1 MVISKE
7 VKKLDAGLY
16 FVATPI
22 GSARDITLR
31 ALDVLYSA
39 DLLIAEDTRSLKK
52 LMNIHQI
59 PIRGRKVISYHDHSS
74 SNTRKKIIELIKEG
88 KSVALVR
95 DAGTPLISDPGYKLV
110 RNAIEEDLEVYSVPG
125 PSSVIAALTV
135 SGLPTDTFSFL
146 GFLPHTKAKK
156 KKLLETYLKLES
168 SLIIFES
175 GKRLQKTLDL
185 LAETCRPSTE
195 ICICRELTKLNEEIT
210 RFTVEQGTKVIK
222 KMRSSKGE
230 FVIIVGK
237 SDAGDFDLKNLDERL
252 KKLKKSMSMKGSVD
266 LLVEQLKIPKNT
278 IYKKALTIF
287 KDKN

>member
-1 MVISKE
+1 MKE
-7 VKKLDAGLY
+7 FIYPEIKSGLY
-16 FVATPI
+16 LVSLPV
-22 GSARDITLR
+22 GCLSDISFR
-31 ALDVLYSA
+31 ALHMLSNSDYVA
-39 DLLIAEDTRSLKK
+39 GEDTRNVKSLFRLLKISK
-52 LMNIHQI
+52 SMRDI
-59 PIRGRKVISYHDHSS
+59 ISYHDHSS

-88 KSVALVR
+88 KSVALVS

-110 RNAIEEDLEVYSVPG
+110 RNAIEEDLEVFSIPG

-135 SGLPTDTFSFL
+135 SALPTDTFSFL

-210 RFTVEQGTKVIK
+210 RFTAEEGTKVIK

-237 SDAGDFDLKNLDERL
+237 SEAGDFDLKNLDEQL

-266 LLVEQLKIPKNT
+266 LLTEQLKIPKNT

>member
-1 MVISKE
+1 MNEFIYPEIK
-7 VKKLDAGLY
+7 AGLY
-16 FVATPI
+16 IVSLPV
-22 GSARDITLR
+22 GCLSDISFR
-31 ALDVLYSA
+31 ALHMLSNSDYVA
-39 DLLIAEDTRSLKK
+39 GEDTRNVKSLFRLLKISK
-52 LMNIHQI
+52 SMRDI
-59 PIRGRKVISYHDHSS
+59 ISYHDHSS

-88 KSVALVR
+88 KSVALVS

-110 RNAIEEDLEVYSVPG
+110 RNAIEEDLEVFSIPG

-156 KKLLETYLKLES
+156 KKLLETYLKIES

-185 LAETCRPSTE
+185 LGETCRPSTE

-210 RFTVEQGTKVIK
+210 RFTVKEGAKVTK

-237 SDAGDFDLKNLDERL
+237 SEAGDFDLKNLDEQL

-266 LLVEQLKIPKNT
+266 LLAEQLKIPKNT

>member
-1 MVISKE
+1 MNEFIYPEIKP
-7 VKKLDAGLY
+7 GLY
-16 FVATPI
+16 IVSLPV
-22 GSARDITLR
+22 GCLSDISFR
-31 ALDVLYSA
+31 ALHMLSNSDYVA
-39 DLLIAEDTRSLKK
+39 GEDTRNVKSLFRLLKISK
-52 LMNIHQI
+52 SMTDI
-59 PIRGRKVISYHDHSS
+59 ISYHDHSS

-88 KSVALVR
+88 KSVALVS

-110 RNAIEEDLEVYSVPG
+110 RNAIEEDLEVFSVPG

-210 RFTVEQGTKVIK
+210 RFTVEEGTKGIK
-222 KMRSSKGE
+222 KMRSLKGE

-237 SDAGDFDLKNLDERL
+237 SEAGDFDLKNLDEQL

-266 LLVEQLKIPKNT
+266 LLAEQLKIPKNT

>member
-1 MVISKE
+1 MNDFIYPEIKP
-7 VKKLDAGLY
+7 GLY
-16 FVATPI
+16 IVSLPV
-22 GSARDITLR
+22 GCLSDISFR
-31 ALDVLYSA
+31 ALHMLSNSDYVA
-39 DLLIAEDTRSLKK
+39 GEDTRNVKSLFRLLKINK
-52 LMNIHQI
+52 SMRDI
-59 PIRGRKVISYHDHSS
+59 ISYHDHSS

-88 KSVALVR
+88 KSVALVS

-110 RNAIEEDLEVYSVPG
+110 RNAVEEDLEVFSVPG

-156 KKLLETYLKLES
+156 KKLLETYQKLES

-210 RFTVEQGTKVIK
+210 RFTAEEGTKVIK

-237 SDAGDFDLKNLDERL
+237 SEAGDFDLKNLDEQL

-266 LLVEQLKIPKNT
+266 LLAEQLKIPKNT

>member
-1 MVISKE
+1 MNEFIYPEIKP
-7 VKKLDAGLY
+7 GLY
-16 FVATPI
+16 IVSLPV
-22 GSARDITLR
+22 GCLSDISFR
-31 ALDVLYSA
+31 ALHMLSNSDYVA
-39 DLLIAEDTRSLKK
+39 GEDTRNVKSLFRLLKISK
-52 LMNIHQI
+52 SMRDI
-59 PIRGRKVISYHDHSS
+59 ISYHDHSS
-74 SNTRKKIIELIKEG
+74 SNTRKKIIELIKAG
-88 KSVALVR
+88 KSVALVS

-110 RNAIEEDLEVYSVPG
+110 RNAIEEDLEVFSIPG

-210 RFTVEQGTKVIK
+210 RFTVEEGTKVIK

-237 SDAGDFDLKNLDERL
+237 SEAGDFDLKNLDEQL

-266 LLVEQLKIPKNT
+266 LLTEQLKIPKNT

>member
-1 MVISKE
+1 MNEFIYPEIKP
-7 VKKLDAGLY
+7 GLY
-16 FVATPI
+16 IVSLPL
-22 GSARDITLR
+22 GCLSDISFR
-31 ALDVLYSA
+31 ALHMLSNSDYVA
-39 DLLIAEDTRSLKK
+39 GEDTRNVKSLFRLLKISK
-52 LMNIHQI
+52 SMRDI
-59 PIRGRKVISYHDHSS
+59 ISYHDHSS

-88 KSVALVR
+88 KSVALVS

-110 RNAIEEDLEVYSVPG
+110 RNAIEEDLEVFSVPG

-210 RFTVEQGTKVIK
+210 RFTVGEGTKVIK

-237 SDAGDFDLKNLDERL
+237 SEAGDFDLKNLDEQL

-266 LLVEQLKIPKNT
+266 LLAEQLKIPKNT

>member
-1 MVISKE
+1 MNEFIYPEIKP
-7 VKKLDAGLY
+7 GLY
-16 FVATPI
+16 IVSLPV
-22 GSARDITLR
+22 GCLSDISFR
-31 ALDVLYSA
+31 ALHMLTNSDYVA
-39 DLLIAEDTRSLKK
+39 GEDTRNVKSLFRLLKINK
-52 LMNIHQI
+52 SMRDI
-59 PIRGRKVISYHDHSS
+59 ISYHDHSS

-88 KSVALVR
+88 KSVALVS

-110 RNAIEEDLEVYSVPG
+110 RNAIEEDLEVFSVPG

-210 RFTVEQGTKVIK
+210 RFTAKEGTKVIK

-237 SDAGDFDLKNLDERL
+237 SEAGDFDLKNLDEQL

-266 LLVEQLKIPKNT
+266 LLTEQLKIPKNT

>member
-1 MVISKE
+1 MNEFIYPEIKP
-7 VKKLDAGLY
+7 GLY
-16 FVATPI
+16 IVSLPV
-22 GSARDITLR
+22 GCLSDISFR
-31 ALDVLYSA
+31 ALHMLSNSDYVA
-39 DLLIAEDTRSLKK
+39 GEDTRNVKSLFRLLKISK
-52 LMNIHQI
+52 SMRDI
-59 PIRGRKVISYHDHSS
+59 ISYHDHSS

-88 KSVALVR
+88 KSVALVS

-210 RFTVEQGTKVIK
+210 RFTVEEGTKVIK

-237 SDAGDFDLKNLDERL
+237 SEAGDFDLKNLDEQL
-252 KKLKKSMSMKGSVD
+252 KKLKKSMSMKGSVN
-266 LLVEQLKIPKNT
+266 LLAEKLKIPKNT

-287 KDKN
+287 KDKK

>member
-1 MVISKE
+1 MNEFIYPEIKP
-7 VKKLDAGLY
+7 GLY
-16 FVATPI
+16 IVSLPV
-22 GSARDITLR
+22 GCLSDISFR
-31 ALDVLYSA
+31 ALHMLSNSDYVA
-39 DLLIAEDTRSLKK
+39 GEDTRNVKSLFRLLKISK
-52 LMNIHQI
+52 SMRDI
-59 PIRGRKVISYHDHSS
+59 ISYHDHSS
-74 SNTRKKIIELIKEG
+74 SNTRKKIIELIKAG
-88 KSVALVR
+88 KSVALVS

-110 RNAIEEDLEVYSVPG
+110 RNAIEEDLEVFSIPG

-210 RFTVEQGTKVIK
+210 RFTAEEGTKVIK

-237 SDAGDFDLKNLDERL
+237 SEAGDFDLKNLDEQL

-266 LLVEQLKIPKNT
+266 LLTEQLKIPKNT

>member
-1 MVISKE
+1 MNEFIYPEIKP
-7 VKKLDAGLY
+7 GLY
-16 FVATPI
+16 IVSLPV
-22 GSARDITLR
+22 GCLSDISFR
-31 ALDVLYSA
+31 ALHMLSNSDYVA
-39 DLLIAEDTRSLKK
+39 GEDTRNVKSLFRLLKISK
-52 LMNIHQI
+52 SMRDI
-59 PIRGRKVISYHDHSS
+59 ISYHDHSS

-88 KSVALVR
+88 KSVALVS

-110 RNAIEEDLEVYSVPG
+110 RNAIEEDLEVFSIPG

-210 RFTVEQGTKVIK
+210 RFTLEEGTKVIK

-237 SDAGDFDLKNLDERL
+237 SEAGDFDLKNLDEQL

-266 LLVEQLKIPKNT
+266 LLTEQLKIPKNT

>member
-1 MVISKE
+1 MNDFIYPEIKP
-7 VKKLDAGLY
+7 GLY
-16 FVATPI
+16 IVSLPV
-22 GSARDITLR
+22 GCLSDISFR
-31 ALDVLYSA
+31 ALHMLSNSDYVA
-39 DLLIAEDTRSLKK
+39 GEDTRNVKSLFRLLKINK
-52 LMNIHQI
+52 SMRDI
-59 PIRGRKVISYHDHSS
+59 ISYHDHSS

-88 KSVALVR
+88 KSVALVS

-110 RNAIEEDLEVYSVPG
+110 RNAVEEDLEVFSVPG

-156 KKLLETYLKLES
+156 KKLLETYQKLES

-185 LAETCRPSTE
+185 LAETCRPTTE

-210 RFTVEQGTKVIK
+210 RFTVEEGAKVIK

-237 SDAGDFDLKNLDERL
+237 SEAGDFDLKNLDEQL

-266 LLVEQLKIPKNT
+266 LLTEQLKVPKNT

>member
-1 MVISKE
+1 MSEFIYPEIKP
-7 VKKLDAGLY
+7 GLY
-16 FVATPI
+16 IVSLPV
-22 GSARDITLR
+22 GCLSDISFR
-31 ALDVLYSA
+31 ALHMLSNSDYVA
-39 DLLIAEDTRSLKK
+39 GEDTRNVKSLFRLLKISK
-52 LMNIHQI
+52 SMRDI
-59 PIRGRKVISYHDHSS
+59 ISYHDHSS

-88 KSVALVR
+88 KSVALVS

-110 RNAIEEDLEVYSVPG
+110 RNAIEEDLEVFSIPG

-210 RFTVEQGTKVIK
+210 RFTAEEGTKVIK

-237 SDAGDFDLKNLDERL
+237 SEAGDFDLKNLDEQL

-266 LLVEQLKIPKNT
+266 LLTEQLKIPKNT

>member
-1 MVISKE
+1 MNEFIYPEIKP
-7 VKKLDAGLY
+7 GLY
-16 FVATPI
+16 IVSLPV
-22 GSARDITLR
+22 GCLSDISFR
-31 ALDVLYSA
+31 ALHMLSNSDYVA
-39 DLLIAEDTRSLKK
+39 GEDTRNVKSLFRLLKISK
-52 LMNIHQI
+52 SM
-59 PIRGRKVISYHDHSS
+59 RGIISYHDHSS

-88 KSVALVR
+88 KSVALVS

-110 RNAIEEDLEVYSVPG
+110 RNAIEEDLEVFSIPG

-210 RFTVEQGTKVIK
+210 RFTAEEGTKVIK

-237 SDAGDFDLKNLDERL
+237 SEAGDFDLKNLDEQL

-266 LLVEQLKIPKNT
+266 LLTEQLKIPKNT

>member
-1 MVISKE
+1 MNEFLYPEIKP
-7 VKKLDAGLY
+7 GLY
-16 FVATPI
+16 IVSLPV
-22 GSARDITLR
+22 GCLSDISFR
-31 ALDVLYSA
+31 ALHMLSNSDYVA
-39 DLLIAEDTRSLKK
+39 GEDTRNVKSLFRLLKINK
-52 LMNIHQI
+52 SMRDI
-59 PIRGRKVISYHDHSS
+59 ISYHDHSS

-88 KSVALVR
+88 KSVALVS

-110 RNAIEEDLEVYSVPG
+110 RNAIEEDLEVFSVPG

-210 RFTVEQGTKVIK
+210 RFTAEEGTKVIK

-237 SDAGDFDLKNLDERL
+237 SEAGYFDLKNLDEQL

-266 LLVEQLKIPKNT
+266 LLAEQLKIPKNT

>member
-1 MVISKE
+1 MNEFLYPEITP
-7 VKKLDAGLY
+7 GLY
-16 FVATPI
+16 IVSLPV
-22 GSARDITLR
+22 GCLSDISFR
-31 ALDVLYSA
+31 ALHMLSNSDYVA
-39 DLLIAEDTRSLKK
+39 GEDTRNVKSLFRLLKISK
-52 LMNIHQI
+52 SMRDI
-59 PIRGRKVISYHDHSS
+59 ISYHDHSS

-88 KSVALVR
+88 KSVALVS

-110 RNAIEEDLEVYSVPG
+110 RNAIEEDLEVFSVPG

-210 RFTVEQGTKVIK
+210 RFTVEEGTKVIK

-237 SDAGDFDLKNLDERL
+237 SEAGDFDLKNLDEQL

-266 LLVEQLKIPKNT
+266 FLAEQLKIPKNT

>member
-1 MVISKE
+1 MNDFIYPEIKP
-7 VKKLDAGLY
+7 GLY
-16 FVATPI
+16 IVSLPV
-22 GSARDITLR
+22 GCLSDISFR
-31 ALDVLYSA
+31 ALHMLSNSDYVA
-39 DLLIAEDTRSLKK
+39 GEDTRNVKSLFRLLKINK
-52 LMNIHQI
+52 SMRDI
-59 PIRGRKVISYHDHSS
+59 ISYHDHSS
-74 SNTRKKIIELIKEG
+74 SNTRKKIVEFIKEG
-88 KSVALVR
+88 KSVALVS

-110 RNAIEEDLEVYSVPG
+110 RNAIEEDLEVFSVPG

-210 RFTVEQGTKVIK
+210 RFTVEEGNKVIK

-237 SDAGDFDLKNLDERL
+237 SEAGYFDLKNLDEQL

-266 LLVEQLKIPKNT
+266 LLAEQLKIPKNT

>member
-1 MVISKE
+1 MSEFIYPEIKP
-7 VKKLDAGLY
+7 GLY
-16 FVATPI
+16 IVSLPV
-22 GSARDITLR
+22 GCLSDISFR
-31 ALDVLYSA
+31 ALHMLSNSDYVA
-39 DLLIAEDTRSLKK
+39 GEDTRNVKSLFRLLKISK
-52 LMNIHQI
+52 SMKDI
-59 PIRGRKVISYHDHSS
+59 ISYHDHSS

-88 KSVALVR
+88 KSVALVS

-110 RNAIEEDLEVYSVPG
+110 RNAIEEDLEVFSVPG

-210 RFTVEQGTKVIK
+210 RFTVEEGTKVIK

-237 SDAGDFDLKNLDERL
+237 SEAGDFDLKNLDEQL

-266 LLVEQLKIPKNT
+266 FLAEQLKIPKNT

>member
-1 MVISKE
+1 MNDFIYPEIKP
-7 VKKLDAGLY
+7 GLY
-16 FVATPI
+16 IVSLPV
-22 GSARDITLR
+22 GCLSDISFR
-31 ALDVLYSA
+31 ALHMLSNSDYVA
-39 DLLIAEDTRSLKK
+39 GEDTRNVKSLFRLLKINK
-52 LMNIHQI
+52 SMRDI
-59 PIRGRKVISYHDHSS
+59 ISYHDHSS

-88 KSVALVR
+88 KSVALVS

-110 RNAIEEDLEVYSVPG
+110 RNAIEENLEVFSVPG

-210 RFTVEQGTKVIK
+210 RFTAEEGTKVIK

-237 SDAGDFDLKNLDERL
+237 SEARDFDLKNLDEQL

-266 LLVEQLKIPKNT
+266 LLAEQLKIPKNT

>member
-1 MVISKE
+1 MNEFIYPEIKP
-7 VKKLDAGLY
+7 GLY
-16 FVATPI
+16 IVSLPV
-22 GSARDITLR
+22 GCLSDISFR
-31 ALDVLYSA
+31 ALHMLSNSDYVA
-39 DLLIAEDTRSLKK
+39 GEDTRNVKSLFRLLKISK
-52 LMNIHQI
+52 SKRDI
-59 PIRGRKVISYHDHSS
+59 ISYHDHSS

-88 KSVALVR
+88 KSVALVS

-110 RNAIEEDLEVYSVPG
+110 RNAIEEDLEVFSVPG

-210 RFTVEQGTKVIK
+210 RFTVEEGTKGIK

-237 SDAGDFDLKNLDERL
+237 SEAGDFDLKNLDEQL

-266 LLVEQLKIPKNT
+266 LLAEQLKIPKNT

>member
-1 MVISKE
+1 MNEFIYPEIKP
-7 VKKLDAGLY
+7 GLY
-16 FVATPI
+16 IVSLPV
-22 GSARDITLR
+22 GCLSDISFR
-31 ALDVLYSA
+31 ALHMLSNSDYVA
-39 DLLIAEDTRSLKK
+39 GEDTRNVKSLFRLLKISK
-52 LMNIHQI
+52 SMRDI
-59 PIRGRKVISYHDHSS
+59 ISYHDHSS
-74 SNTRKKIIELIKEG
+74 TNTRKKIIELIKEG
-88 KSVALVR
+88 KSVALVS
-95 DAGTPLISDPGYKLV
+95 DAGTPLISDPGYRLV
-110 RNAIEEDLEVYSVPG
+110 RNAIEEDLEVFSVPG
-125 PSSVIAALTV
+125 PSPVIAALTV

-210 RFTVEQGTKVIK
+210 RFTVEEGTKVIK

-237 SDAGDFDLKNLDERL
+237 SEAGDFDLKNLDEQL

-266 LLVEQLKIPKNT
+266 FLAEQLKIPKNT

>member
-1 MVISKE
+1 MSEFIYPEIKP
-7 VKKLDAGLY
+7 GLY
-16 FVATPI
+16 IVSLPV
-22 GSARDITLR
+22 GCLSDISFR
-31 ALDVLYSA
+31 ALHMLSNSDYVA
-39 DLLIAEDTRSLKK
+39 GEDTRNVKSLFRLLKISK
-52 LMNIHQI
+52 SMRNI
-59 PIRGRKVISYHDHSS
+59 ISYHDHSS

-88 KSVALVR
+88 KSVALVS

-110 RNAIEEDLEVYSVPG
+110 RNAIEEDLEVFSVPG

-175 GKRLQKTLDL
+175 GKRLQNTLDL

-210 RFTVEQGTKVIK
+210 RFTVEEGTKVIK

-237 SDAGDFDLKNLDERL
+237 SEAGDFDLKNLDEQL

-266 LLVEQLKIPKNT
+266 LLAEQLKIPKNT

>member
-1 MVISKE
+1 MNEFIYPEIKP
-7 VKKLDAGLY
+7 GLY
-16 FVATPI
+16 IVSLPV
-22 GSARDITLR
+22 GCLSDISFR
-31 ALDVLYSA
+31 ALHMLSNSDYVA
-39 DLLIAEDTRSLKK
+39 GEDTRNVKSLFRLLKISK
-52 LMNIHQI
+52 SMRDI
-59 PIRGRKVISYHDHSS
+59 ISYHDHSS

-88 KSVALVR
+88 KSVALVS

-110 RNAIEEDLEVYSVPG
+110 RNAIEEDLEVFSIPG

-210 RFTVEQGTKVIK
+210 RFTAEEGTKVIK

-237 SDAGDFDLKNLDERL
+237 SEAGDFDLKNLDEQL

-266 LLVEQLKIPKNT
+266 LLTEQLKIPKNT

>member
-1 MVISKE
+1 MNEFLYPEIKP
-7 VKKLDAGLY
+7 GLY
-16 FVATPI
+16 IVSLPV
-22 GSARDITLR
+22 GCLSDISFR
-31 ALDVLYSA
+31 ALHMLSNSDYVA
-39 DLLIAEDTRSLKK
+39 GEDTRNVKSLFRLLKINK
-52 LMNIHQI
+52 SMRDI
-59 PIRGRKVISYHDHSS
+59 ISYHDHSS

-88 KSVALVR
+88 KSVALVS

-110 RNAIEEDLEVYSVPG
+110 RNAVEEDLEVFSVPG

-156 KKLLETYLKLES
+156 KKLLETYQKLES

-210 RFTVEQGTKVIK
+210 RFTVEEGTKVIK

-237 SDAGDFDLKNLDERL
+237 SEAGDFDLKNLDERL

>member
-1 MVISKE
+1 MNDFIYPEIKP
-7 VKKLDAGLY
+7 GLY
-16 FVATPI
+16 IVSLPV
-22 GSARDITLR
+22 GCLSDISFR
-31 ALDVLYSA
+31 ALHMLSNSDYVA
-39 DLLIAEDTRSLKK
+39 GEDTRNVKSLFRLLKISK
-52 LMNIHQI
+52 SMRDI
-59 PIRGRKVISYHDHSS
+59 ISYHDHSS

-88 KSVALVR
+88 KSVALVS

-110 RNAIEEDLEVYSVPG
+110 RNAIEEDLEVFSVPG

-210 RFTVEQGTKVIK
+210 RFTVEEGTKVIK

-237 SDAGDFDLKNLDERL
+237 SEAGDFDLKNLDEQL

-266 LLVEQLKIPKNT
+266 LLAEQLKIPKNT